1 MTAQPNTVPPIP
13 EGTSTVMPWIISR
26 DTARLLDFMKQA
38 FGAQELT
45 RLQNEDGTITH
56 AEVKI
61 GNSIVGAFNTR
72 ERWPETP
79 CFLRLYVE
87 DADAV
92 YQQALAA
99 GAVAV
104 TEMTSLVWGERGG
117 RVRDPVGNIWWIQ
130 AQVEQVSQEEIA
142 KRLTEQSYLNAVQY
156 TRESL
161 DREMRSLG
169 HQQSR

>member
-1 MTAQPNTVPPIP
+1 MTAQPNAVPPIP
-13 EGTSTVMPWIISR
+13 EGVTTVMPWIISR
-26 DTARLLDFMKQA
+26 DTAKLLDFLKQA

-45 RLQNEDGTITH
+45 RLYNEDGTIAH

-61 GNSIVGAFNTR
+61 GNSIVGGFDAR
-72 ERWPETP
+72 EGWPDTP

-99 GAVAV
+99 GAVSV

-117 RVRDPVGNIWWIQ
+117 RVRDRLGNIWWIQ
-130 AQVEQVSQEEIA
+130 SRVEQVSQEEIA
-142 KRLTEQSYLNAVQY
+142 KRVTEKPYLDAIQY

-161 DREMRSLG
+161 DREMRSRVY
-169 HQQSR
+169 QQSR